1 MSSEDVISLE
11 ISLVNLVNKC
21 YPDRIDYVDKVL
33 SNTNDIFNK
42 LNIGKVDYNSPLSRE
57 LTRLMKIPVEFYNN
71 ILTVLKLEHY
81 RPLLEHFDY
90 LGNLYLFITILR
102 FSILEKAIAILLLQG
117 ENR

>member
-1 MSSEDVISLE
+1 MSNEDIISLE

-21 YPDRIDYVDKVL
+21 YPGRIDYIDTVL
-33 SNTNDIFNK
+33 SNTKEIFTK

-71 ILTVLKLEHY
+71 ILTVLKLENY

-90 LGNLYLFITILR
+90 LGNFIIL
-102 FSILEKAIAILLLQG
+102 
-117 ENR
+117 N